1 MKKLKSLQTLAL
13 AGVAVTFLA
22 TGCSSTS
29 SGRAD
34 TGSGDERAAYRFA
47 SASGWVPITDV
58 RQLGKFPLEWNPVSF
73 ESVIMEVP
81 VQDSA
86 EVAVNTTQQGFD
98 VNLQPG
104 DTFQE
109 AAGAGNDTAQVK
121 RVIKYTP
128 FSASLR

>member
-1 MKKLKSLQTLAL
+1 MKKIKSLQFLAL

-34 TGSGDERAAYRFA
+34 TDGDGERAAYRFA

-58 RQLGKFPLEWNPVSF
+58 RQLGKFPLEWNPVAY
-73 ESVIMEVP
+73 ESYQMEVP
-81 VQDSA
+81 V
-86 EVAVNTTQQGFD
+86 ENTEGITTASSFD

-109 AAGAGNDTAQVK
+109 AAGAGTDGGQIK
-121 RVIKYTP
+121 RVIRYTP
-128 FSASLR
+128 FAGNMR